1 MRYIMGILTI
11 LLAIFTLSGCS
22 SKVEASMIN
31 HKKGDAKIY
40 FYRDAASASSPA
52 AIVFINGRITGIV
65 KSNQYIETDV
75 CYGKVPVNIK
85 TKIGNRLVSNSITL
99 DVTQENNA
107 TTLYVRLYDTSFG
120 VKAQNVMP
128 DEEILDGKHY
138 GENAINR
145 YIPRCPNHR

>member
-1 MRYIMGILTI
+1 MGVLTI
-11 LLAIFTLSGCS
+11 LFAIFTLSGCS
-22 SKVEASMIN
+22 SKVEPSMIN

-52 AIVFINGRITGIV
+52 AVVFVNGRITGVV
-65 KSNQYIETDV
+65 KPNQYIETDV
-75 CYGKVPVNIK
+75 CYGKLTASIK
-85 TKIGNRLVSNSITL
+85 TKIGDRLVSNTIAL
-99 DVTQENNA
+99 DVSSDNNS
-107 TTLYVRLYDTSFG
+107 TLFVRLYDTSSG

-145 YIPRCPNHR
+145 YIPRCPNRR

>member
-1 MRYIMGILTI
+1 MGVLAILF
-11 LLAIFTLSGCS
+11 AIFTLSGCS
-22 SKVEASMIN
+22 SKVETSMIN

-65 KSNQYIETDV
+65 KPNQYIETNV
-75 CYGKVPVNIK
+75 CYGKVTANIK
-85 TKIGNRLVSNSITL
+85 TKIGNRLASNTIAL
-99 DVTQENNA
+99 DVSSDNNS
-107 TTLYVRLYDTSFG
+107 TLFVRLYDTSSG
-120 VKAQNVMP
+120 VKAQNVTP

-145 YIPRCPNHR
+145 YIPRCPNRR